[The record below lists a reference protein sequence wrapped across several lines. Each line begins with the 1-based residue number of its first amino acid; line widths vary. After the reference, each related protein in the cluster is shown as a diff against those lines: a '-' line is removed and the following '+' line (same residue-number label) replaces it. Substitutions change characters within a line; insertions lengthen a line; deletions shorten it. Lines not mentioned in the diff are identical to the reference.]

1 MAMAMPNSPQAALS
15 RLRLDERLAPFRDPG
30 LTQGAPK
37 IGWIGAIRKALGMT
51 RAQLGRRLGVTAA
64 SVADVERSEKLDRIQ
79 LDTLRRA
86 AAALDCELVYALV
99 PRQPL
104 SEIVEARRNALAEAA
119 YRRTA
124 HSMALENQLE
134 DDDAGRALKI
144 RALGD
149 AISSRDLW
157 RD

>member
-1 MAMAMPNSPQAALS
+1 MATAMPNLPQAALS
-15 RLRLDERLAPFRDPG
+15 RLRLDERLRPFSDPA
-30 LTQGAPK
+30 LSRRAPK
-37 IGWIGAIRKALGMT
+37 TGWIGAIRKALGMT
-51 RAQLGRRLGVTAA
+51 REQLGRRLGVTAA

-124 HSMALENQLE
+124 DSMALENQLE